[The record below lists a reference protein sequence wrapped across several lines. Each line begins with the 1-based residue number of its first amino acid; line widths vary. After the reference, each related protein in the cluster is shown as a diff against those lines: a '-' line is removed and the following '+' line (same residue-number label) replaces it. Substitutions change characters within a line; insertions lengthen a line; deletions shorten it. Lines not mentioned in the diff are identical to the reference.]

1 VFTDPLGDPIKPDSF
16 SQFFD
21 RRVVRLKLPK
31 IRLHGLRHTHAT
43 LLIASGA
50 NVKTVSARLGH
61 ASVAFTLDTY
71 AGALPELEQD
81 AATAVARLVGLD

>member
-1 VFTDPLGDPIKPDSF
+1 VWRGLGC
-16 SQFFD
+16 
-21 RRVVRLKLPK
+21 PK

-43 LLIASGA
+43 LLLAAGA

-71 AGALPELEQD
+71 AGALPELEHD
-81 AATAVARLVGLD
+81 AATAVARLAGLD